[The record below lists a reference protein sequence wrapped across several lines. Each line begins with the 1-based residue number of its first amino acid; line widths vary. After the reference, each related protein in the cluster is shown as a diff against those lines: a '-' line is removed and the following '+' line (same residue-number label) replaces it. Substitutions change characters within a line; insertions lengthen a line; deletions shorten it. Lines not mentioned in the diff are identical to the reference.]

1 MSAYGNLLTLPE
13 NGDFWKEKK
22 KNKATVTVSLFAFKQ
37 FALHVH
43 SKVNHALT
51 LVLCVVYTGGLGFST
66 DQIGT
71 ALLCVAGPMLVLQ
84 FWVYPKVN
92 VKALV
97 AWLGWLMLSTE

>member
-1 MSAYGNLLTLPE
+1 MEISSPFQKMVNS
-13 NGDFWKEKK
+13 EKKRK

-51 LVLCVVYTGGLGFST
+51 LVLCVIYTGGLGFST

-97 AWLGWLMLSTE
+97 A

>member
-22 KNKATVTVSLFAFKQ
+22 KNKATVTVSFCIQ
-37 FALHVH
+37 TICPSH

-51 LVLCVVYTGGLGFST
+51 LVLCVIYTGGLGFST